1 VTRRAWWTLA
11 IALAVVTPS
20 PALHAYLKVGVTA
33 NGQVV
38 ALHWGQLPIR
48 YFVTDA
54 GVPGVTASQF
64 HDAVGR
70 AFQTWHAVPSAA
82 VDFTFVGFTAGE
94 PGDQDNASTLGFAD
108 RPDLERTLAATSY
121 LVDTRTGEMLESDIF
136 FNSAF
141 QWSVADA
148 GEAGKYDVQSIAT
161 HEIGHFIGLGHSAI
175 GESTL
180 GSAGDR
186 RLIAAGSVMFP
197 IAFSAGDVTARQLRA
212 DDVAGVSDLY
222 PSSTFRLDTGTI
234 QGTVTKAGTGV
245 FGAHV
250 TAFSLATGTLVGGF
264 SLDSSGNFA
273 IAGLAPGSYI
283 VRVEPLDDGDT
294 SSYFDS
300 STNVDTDFRVGYYPH
315 ILTVPAGG
323 SAPSAAITVV
333 AK

>member
-1 VTRRAWWTLA
+1 LLA
-11 IALAVVTPS
+11 IMLAIMLLS
-20 PALHAYLKVGVTA
+20 PAVQAYLKVGVTA
-33 NGQVV
+33 NGQIV
-38 ALHWGQLPIR
+38 ALRWGQLPVR
-48 YFVTDA
+48 YFVTDL

-64 HDAVGR
+64 RDAVGR

-82 VDFTFVGFTAGE
+82 IDFTFVGFTGGE
-94 PGDQDNASTLGFAD
+94 PGDQDNASTLGFAN

-121 LVDTRTGEMLESDIF
+121 LVDTRTGELLESDIF
-136 FNSAF
+136 FNSSF
-141 QWSVADA
+141 PWSVAGA
-148 GEAGKYDVQSIAT
+148 GEPGKYDVQSIAT
-161 HEIGHFIGLGHSAI
+161 HEIGHFLGLGHSAI

-180 GSAGDR
+180 LSSGDR

-197 IAFSAGDVTARQLRA
+197 IAFAAGDVSARTLRA

-222 PSSTFRLDTGTI
+222 PSSSFRLDTGTI
-234 QGTVTKAGTGV
+234 QGTVTKAGKGV

-273 IAGLAPGSYI
+273 IAGLPPGSYI

-294 SSYFDS
+294 ASYFDN
-300 STNVDTDFRVGYYPH
+300 TANVDTDFRVAYFPN

-323 SAPSAAITVV
+323 SSPSIAVTVV

>member
-1 VTRRAWWTLA
+1 MRRPWQLLA
-11 IALAVVTPS
+11 IALALVALS
-20 PALHAYLKVGVTA
+20 PAVQAYLKVGVTA

-54 GVPGVTASQF
+54 DVPNVTASQF
-64 HDAVGR
+64 RDAVGR

-82 VDFTFVGFTAGE
+82 IAFTFVGFTSGE
-94 PGDQDNASTLGFAD
+94 PGDQDNASTLGFAN

-141 QWSVADA
+141 AWSVADA

-180 GSAGDR
+180 VSKGDR

-197 IAFSAGDVTARQLRA
+197 IAFAAGDISARQLHA

-222 PSSTFRLDTGTI
+222 PASSFRVDTGTI
-234 QGTVTKAGTGV
+234 QGIVTKAGKGI

-250 TAFSLATGTLVGGF
+250 TAFNLATGTLVGGF

-283 VRVEPLDDGDT
+283 IRVEPLDDGDI
-294 SSYFDS
+294 SSYFDDS
-300 STNVDTDFRVGYYPH
+300 LAVDTDFRVAYYPH
-315 ILTVPAGG
+315 ILTVTAGG
-323 SAPSAAITVV
+323 SAPSASIAVV

>member
-1 VTRRAWWTLA
+1 MRRACQLLA
-11 IALAVVTPS
+11 IVIAVATLS
-20 PALHAYLKVGVTA
+20 PPAQAYLKIGVTA

-38 ALHWGQLPIR
+38 ALRWGQLPIR
-48 YFVTDA
+48 YFVSDA

-64 HDAVGR
+64 REAVGR
-70 AFQTWHAVPSAA
+70 AFQTWHSVPSAA
-82 VDFTFVGFTAGE
+82 VDFSFVGFTGAE
-94 PGDQDNASTLGFAD
+94 PGDQDNANTLGFSY
-108 RPDLERTLAATSY
+108 RPDLERTLAVTSY

-136 FNSAF
+136 FNSSF
-141 QWSVADA
+141 SWSVADA
-148 GEAGKYDVQSIAT
+148 GERGKYDVQSLAT

-186 RLIAAGSVMFP
+186 RLIAAGTVMFP
-197 IAFSAGDVTARQLRA
+197 IAFAAGDISERQLRA

-222 PSSTFRLDTGTI
+222 PANSFRLDTGTI
-234 QGTVTKAGTGV
+234 HGTVTKGGKGV

-250 TAFSLATGTLVGGF
+250 TAFGLATGALIGGF
-264 SLDSSGNFA
+264 SLDTSGNFG
-273 IAGLAPGSYI
+273 IAGLSPGSYI

-294 SSYFDS
+294 TSYFD
-300 STNVDTDFRVGYYPH
+300 NAVDVDTDFRVAYYPH

-323 SAPSAAITVV
+323 GAPAIAVTVV